1 MNLPKAV
8 QNIIHILEGNGYE
21 AYAVGGCVRDLFLGR
36 EPQDWDVTTSAKPM
50 EVKRIFHRTVDTG
63 IQHGTVT
70 VLMEGK
76 GYEVTT
82 YRIDGAYSDHRHPE
96 EVRFTSALEED
107 LKRRDFTV
115 NAMAY
120 NEEAGIVDLF
130 HGREDLKNGVIRAV
144 GDPEERFTEDALRIL
159 RAFRFSAQL
168 DFVIEENTLK
178 AASKLSGNLVYVS
191 RERVREELLKL
202 LLSDHPDRLTAL
214 YKAGALAGI
223 FPRYPE
229 EDRAL
234 IRTLELLKNDPVR
247 RLSGLLYYF
256 APDAKSRAAEG
267 KKLLMELR
275 FDNDTRDRV
284 VKILSLSD
292 SVPSSDAADVR
303 ALLSKSGPELFASL
317 VDVLEAVDT
326 AGKSS
331 PDAASGNSVENSP
344 GADSGNDR
352 GSGEAECSPDPV
364 YEEMR
369 QEAAGILARGE
380 CISIGQLALNGND
393 LLSLGVKPGKAIGDT
408 LNALLEEVLKDPAL
422 NEKETLKGLIKKD

>member
-120 NEEAGIVDLF
+120 NDETGVVDLF
-130 HGREDLKNGVIRAV
+130 HGQEDLKNGVIRAV
-144 GDPEERFTEDALRIL
+144 GNPEERFTEDALRIL

-168 DFVIEENTLK
+168 DFVIEEKTLE
-178 AASKLSGNLVYVS
+178 AAAKLSGNLVYIS

-202 LLSDHPDRLTAL
+202 LVSDHPDRLTAL

-223 FPRYPE
+223 FPAYPE

-247 RLSGLLYYF
+247 RLGGLLYYF
-256 APDAKSRAAEG
+256 ATDAKSRAAEG

-292 SVPSSDAADVR
+292 SVPSSEVTDVR
-303 ALLSKSGPELFASL
+303 VLLSKSGPELFAPL
-317 VDVLEAVDT
+317 VDVLEAVDI
-326 AGKSS
+326 AGH
-331 PDAASGNSVENSP
+331 AGAGN
-344 GADSGNDR
+344 
-352 GSGEAECSPDPV
+352 PV
-364 YEEMR
+364 YAGMR

-393 LLSLGVKPGKAIGDT
+393 LLSLGVQPGKAVGDT
-408 LNALLEEVLKDPAL
+408 LNALLKEVLKDPGL
-422 NEKETLKGLIKKD
+422 NEKEALSALVKNINGC